1 MSAASVGGYVDSLGE
16 VSPAL
21 RDPCIRLLVAAVSDF
36 EPVLQATASEEDD
49 ELDVFQAMS
58 VFADFA
64 LEQLNT
70 GNTEVAHRAFGAVDL
85 LAGSDSRHLQ
95 LANALVAE
103 FIEAVHGDTA
113 AVAAMGPMTK
123 ARLASY

>member
-1 MSAASVGGYVDSLGE
+1 LRLFPTSSLFFRRPHRKKTT
-16 VSPAL
+16 S
-21 RDPCIRLLVAAVSDF
+21 F
-36 EPVLQATASEEDD
+36 Y
-49 ELDVFQAMS
+49 VFQAMS